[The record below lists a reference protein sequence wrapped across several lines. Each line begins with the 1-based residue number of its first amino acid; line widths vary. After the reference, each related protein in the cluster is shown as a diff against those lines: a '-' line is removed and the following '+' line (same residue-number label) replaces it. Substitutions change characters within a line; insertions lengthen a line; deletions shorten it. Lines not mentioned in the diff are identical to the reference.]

1 MLNVLAFITA
11 LPGKRA
17 ELLEAFNENVPKVQ
31 AEAGCIE
38 YAAVVDAEGFGSFQT
53 PVGPDSFVVIEKWE
67 SDEALKAHA
76 RAPHMA
82 EYAAKSKSLTAARA
96 IHILRVA

>member
-17 ELLEAFNENVPKVQ
+17 ALLEAFNENAPKVH
-31 AEAGCIE
+31 AEPGCIE
-38 YAAVVDAEGFGSFQT
+38 YTAVIDAEGFGKLQT

-82 EYAAKSKSLTAARA
+82 EYAAKAKDLTAARA
-96 IHILRVA
+96 IHIMRLA